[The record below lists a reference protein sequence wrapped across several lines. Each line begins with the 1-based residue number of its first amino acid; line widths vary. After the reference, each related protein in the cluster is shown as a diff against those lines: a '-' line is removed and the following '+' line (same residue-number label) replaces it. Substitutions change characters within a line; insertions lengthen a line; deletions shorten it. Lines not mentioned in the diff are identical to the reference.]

1 MQKITP
7 FIWFNDQAEE
17 AMNLY
22 AKVFKNAKVVNVV
35 RGGGRVHSGTVELE
49 GLRLHCFNGGPHF
62 KPNEAISLMVDC
74 ETQEE
79 VDHLW
84 SSLTADGGSE
94 SQCGWLKDRFGVSWQ
109 ITPRKL
115 VQLLRDPDPARAQRA
130 AAAMMKM
137 KKIDIAELER
147 AAAQQS

>member
-35 RGGGRVHSGTVELE
+35 RDSARLHSGTVEID
-49 GLRLHCFNGGPHF
+49 GLRLHCFNGGPYF

-74 ETQEE
+74 ETQAE

-84 SSLTADGGSE
+84 NALTADGGSE
-94 SQCGWLKDRFGVSWQ
+94 QQCGWLKDKFGVSWQ
-109 ITPRKL
+109 ITPRAL
-115 VQLLRDPDPARAQRA
+115 VALLRDPDPARAQRA

-137 KKIDIAELER
+137 KKIDIAVLEQ
-147 AAAQQS
+147 AAA

>member
-22 AKVFKNAKVVNVV
+22 AMVFKNAKIVSVS
-35 RGGGRVHSGTVELE
+35 RQGDRVQSGTVEVE

-62 KPNEAISLMVDC
+62 KLNEAISLMVDC
-74 ETQEE
+74 ETQAE

-84 SSLTADGGSE
+84 TALTADGGTE
-94 SQCGWLKDRFGVSWQ
+94 QQCGWLKDKFGVSWQ

-115 VQLLRDPDPARAQRA
+115 VELLRDKDPGRAQRA
-130 AAAMMKM
+130 AAAMMTM
-137 KKIDIAELER
+137 KKIDIAALER
-147 AAAQQS
+147 AAG

>member
-7 FIWFNDQAEE
+7 FIWFDDQAEE
-17 AMNLY
+17 ALNLY
-22 AKVFKNAKVVNVV
+22 SRVFKNARIENVQ
-35 RGGGRVHSGTVELE
+35 RAGDRVHSGTVELE

-62 KPNEAISLMVDC
+62 KLNEAISLMVSC
-74 ETQEE
+74 ETQSE
-79 VDHLW
+79 VDHFW
-84 SSLTADGGSE
+84 AALTADGGRE
-94 SQCGWLKDRFGVSWQ
+94 QPCGWLKDKFGVSWQ

-115 VQLLRDPDPARAQRA
+115 VQLLNDPDPARAQRA

-147 AAAQQS
+147 AAA

>member
-7 FIWFNDQAEE
+7 FIWFNDQAEA

-22 AKVFKNAKVVNVV
+22 AKVFKNAKVVSV
-35 RGGGRVHSGTVELE
+35 RRVGDRVQSGTVEIE
-49 GLRLHCFNGGPHF
+49 GLRFHCFNGGLHF
-62 KPNEAISLMVDC
+62 KLTEAVSFMVDV
-74 ETQEE
+74 ETQAE

-84 SSLTADGGSE
+84 AGLTADGGSE
-94 SQCGWLKDRFGVSWQ
+94 QQCGWLKDKFGVSWQ
-109 ITPRKL
+109 ITPRAL

-147 AAAQQS
+147 AAA

>member
-1 MQKITP
+1 MQKVTP

-22 AKVFKNAKVVNVV
+22 AKVFKNAKVVSVV
-35 RGGGRVHSGTVELE
+35 RAGDRVHSGTVELE

-84 SSLTADGGSE
+84 NALTADGGSE
-94 SQCGWLKDRFGVSWQ
+94 QPCGWLKDKFGVSWQ
-109 ITPRKL
+109 ITPKAL
-115 VQLLRDPDPARAQRA
+115 VRLLRDPDPARAQRA
-130 AAAMMKM
+130 AAAMMTM
-137 KKIDIAELER
+137 KKIDIAALER
-147 AAAQQS
+147 AAA

>member
-22 AKVFKNAKVVNVV
+22 AKVFKNAKIVSVS
-35 RGGGRVHSGTVELE
+35 RAGDRVHSGTVELE
-49 GLRLHCFNGGPHF
+49 GLRFHCFNGGPHF
-62 KPNEAISLMVDC
+62 KLTEAISLMVDC
-74 ETQEE
+74 ETQAE

-84 SSLTADGGSE
+84 TALTANGGRE
-94 SQCGWLKDRFGVSWQ
+94 QQCGWLKDKFGVSWQ

-115 VQLLRDPDPARAQRA
+115 VQLLSDKDPARAQRA

-147 AAAQQS
+147 AAA

>member
-17 AMNLY
+17 AMTLY
-22 AKVFKNAKVVNVV
+22 AKVFKNAKIISIQ
-35 RGGGRVHSGTVELE
+35 RAGDRVQSGTVELD

-62 KPNEAISLMVDC
+62 KLNEAVSLMVDC
-74 ETQEE
+74 ETQAE

-84 SSLTADGGSE
+84 AALTDGGSE
-94 SQCGWLKDRFGVSWQ
+94 QPCGWLKDRFGVSWQ

-115 VQLLRDPDPARAQRA
+115 VQLLRDPDPGRAQRA

-147 AAAQQS
+147 AAA

>member
-22 AKVFKNAKVVNVV
+22 VKVFKNARIVSVM
-35 RGGGRVHSGTVELE
+35 RAGERVQSGTVELE

-62 KPNEAISLMVDC
+62 KLTEAISLMVDV

-79 VDHLW
+79 VDRLW
-84 SSLTADGGSE
+84 SALTADGGSE
-94 SQCGWLKDRFGVSWQ
+94 QQCGWLKDKFGVSWQ
-109 ITPRKL
+109 ITPRRL
-115 VQLLRDPDPARAQRA
+115 AELLQDKDPGRAQRA

-147 AAAQQS
+147 AAA

>member
-22 AKVFKNAKVVNVV
+22 AKVFKNAKVASVQ
-35 RGGGRVHSGTVELE
+35 RVGNRVQSGTVEIE
-49 GLRLHCFNGGPHF
+49 GLRIHCFNGGPHF
-62 KPNEAISLMVDC
+62 KLTEAISLMVDV
-74 ETQEE
+74 ETQAE

-84 SSLTADGGSE
+84 AGLTSDGGGE
-94 SQCGWLKDRFGVSWQ
+94 QPCGWLKDRFGVSWQ
-109 ITPRKL
+109 ITPRRL
-115 VQLLRDPDPARAQRA
+115 VQLLRDPDPSRAQRA

-147 AAAQQS
+147 AVA